1 MFPNDDWR
9 RVNPPCTQ
17 DTSEPGDCSGSGSG
31 MCDSAGSMP
40 GGRTFEGYRLYRSES
55 PENDPDQASW
65 VLLKEYDIIDGYG
78 YDSGMDSVYV
88 DSNLTR
94 GKRYWYTVTSF
105 AIPDVAFLE
114 QPGGGEVPVYTP
126 GQESPKTEWVYTD
139 NPFSASDKLNEVM
152 VVPNPYRVDADY
164 TFENGGWE
172 GRSTDWDEAKR
183 KIKFIHLPR
192 KCTIRVFTL
201 TGEQIADIEYD
212 AQQRYDAKLS
222 DTPDAGELDFEL
234 LSEAR
239 RALASGVYIFT
250 VESEFGRQIGKFAL
264 IR

>member
-1 MFPNDDWR
+1 
-9 RVNPPCTQ
+9 
-17 DTSEPGDCSGSGSG
+17 
-31 MCDSAGSMP
+31 
-40 GGRTFEGYRLYRSES
+40 
-55 PENDPDQASW
+55 
-65 VLLKEYDIIDGYG
+65 
-78 YDSGMDSVYV
+78 
-88 DSNLTR
+88 
-94 GKRYWYTVTSF
+94 
-105 AIPDVAFLE
+105 
-114 QPGGGEVPVYTP
+114 VPVYTP